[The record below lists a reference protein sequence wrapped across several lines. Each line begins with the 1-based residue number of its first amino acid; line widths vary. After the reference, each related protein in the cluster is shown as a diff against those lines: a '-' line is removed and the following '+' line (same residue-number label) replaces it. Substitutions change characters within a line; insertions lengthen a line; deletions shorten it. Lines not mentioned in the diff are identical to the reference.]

1 VDALAA
7 LLEVGRRRH
16 PVLLVFDGEDERAAY
31 ATSSPPATPPR
42 QAPDQRQDEVMS
54 TSSGHPVAP
63 SSTASVHTDRAARY
77 GKQLVSH
84 LGRRAT
90 AEWDEQ
96 AGTGWIDF
104 GETRAELT
112 AGPEAL
118 DIRLSADPDA
128 LARMED
134 VVGRHLVRFG
144 ARDELTVQWVRAD
157 GTRGTRQENT
167 GE

>member
-1 VDALAA
+1 M
-7 LLEVGRRRH
+7 
-16 PVLLVFDGEDERAAY
+16 
-31 ATSSPPATPPR
+31 SSA
-42 QAPDQRQDEVMS
+42 
-54 TSSGHPVAP
+54 
-63 SSTASVHTDRAARY
+63 SSTASVVTDRAARY

-112 AGPEAL
+112 AGPGEL
-118 DIRLSADPDA
+118 DIRLSAAPDA
-128 LARMED
+128 VDRMED

-157 GTRGTRQENT
+157 GTPGTMQQNA
-167 GE
+167 GD

>member
-1 VDALAA
+1 M
-7 LLEVGRRRH
+7 
-16 PVLLVFDGEDERAAY
+16 
-31 ATSSPPATPPR
+31 T
-42 QAPDQRQDEVMS
+42 
-54 TSSGHPVAP
+54 P
-63 SSTASVHTDRAARY
+63 SSTATVATDRAARY

-90 AEWDEQ
+90 ADWDEQ

-112 AGPEAL
+112 AGPDAL
-118 DIRLSADPDA
+118 DIRLSAAPEA
-128 LARMED
+128 VARMED

-157 GTRGTRQENT
+157 GTAGTRQENA

>member
-1 VDALAA
+1 M
-7 LLEVGRRRH
+7 R
-16 PVLLVFDGEDERAAY
+16 
-31 ATSSPPATPPR
+31 S
-42 QAPDQRQDEVMS
+42 
-54 TSSGHPVAP
+54 P
-63 SSTASVHTDRAARY
+63 SSTATVATDRAARY
-77 GKQLVSH
+77 GKQLVAH
-84 LGRRAT
+84 LGRRVT

-96 AGTGWIDF
+96 TGTGWIDF
-104 GETRAELT
+104 EESRAELS

-118 DIRLSADPDA
+118 DIRLSAEPDA

-157 GTRGTRQENT
+157 GTRGTRQENA

>member
-1 VDALAA
+1 M
-7 LLEVGRRRH
+7 
-16 PVLLVFDGEDERAAY
+16 
-31 ATSSPPATPPR
+31 TS
-42 QAPDQRQDEVMS
+42 
-54 TSSGHPVAP
+54 P
-63 SSTASVHTDRAARY
+63 SSTATVETDRAARY

-96 AGTGWIDF
+96 AATGWIDF
-104 GETRAELT
+104 GETRAELI
-112 AGPEAL
+112 AGPDAL
-118 DIRLSADPDA
+118 DIRLSAALDA

-144 ARDELTVQWVRAD
+144 ARDELTVQWARTD
-157 GTRGTRQENT
+157 GTKGTRQENT

>member
-1 VDALAA
+1 M
-7 LLEVGRRRH
+7 
-16 PVLLVFDGEDERAAY
+16 
-31 ATSSPPATPPR
+31 TSPA
-42 QAPDQRQDEVMS
+42 
-54 TSSGHPVAP
+54 
-63 SSTASVHTDRAARY
+63 STARVATERAARY
-77 GKQLVSH
+77 GKDLVSH
-84 LGRRAT
+84 LGRRVS

-104 GETRAELT
+104 GETRAELF
-112 AGPEAL
+112 AGPDAL
-118 DIRLSADPDA
+118 DIRLSAEPDA

-144 ARDELTVQWVRAD
+144 ARDELTVQWIRAD

>member
-1 VDALAA
+1 M
-7 LLEVGRRRH
+7 
-16 PVLLVFDGEDERAAY
+16 
-31 ATSSPPATPPR
+31 T
-42 QAPDQRQDEVMS
+42 
-54 TSSGHPVAP
+54 P
-63 SSTASVHTDRAARY
+63 SSTATVATDRAARY

-96 AGTGWIDF
+96 TETGWIDF
-104 GETRAELT
+104 GETRAELA

-118 DIRLSADPDA
+118 DIRLSAAPDA
-128 LARMED
+128 VGRMED

-144 ARDELTVQWVRAD
+144 GRDELTVQWLRAD
-157 GTRGTRQENT
+157 GTPGTRQENP

>member
-1 VDALAA
+1 MN
-7 LLEVGRRRH
+7 
-16 PVLLVFDGEDERAAY
+16 
-31 ATSSPPATPPR
+31 SS
-42 QAPDQRQDEVMS
+42 
-54 TSSGHPVAP
+54 
-63 SSTASVHTDRAARY
+63 SSTATVATDRAARY

-84 LGRRAT
+84 VVRRAT

-104 GETRAELT
+104 GETRAELV

-118 DIRLSADPDA
+118 DIRLTAEPDA
-128 LARMED
+128 VARMED

-144 ARDELTVQWVRAD
+144 SRDELTVQWLRAD
-157 GTRGTRQENT
+157 GSRGTRQENA

>member
-1 VDALAA
+1 MK
-7 LLEVGRRRH
+7 
-16 PVLLVFDGEDERAAY
+16 
-31 ATSSPPATPPR
+31 S
-42 QAPDQRQDEVMS
+42 
-54 TSSGHPVAP
+54 P
-63 SSTASVHTDRAARY
+63 SSTTTVATDRAARY

-104 GETRAELT
+104 GETRAELA
-112 AGPEAL
+112 AGPDAL
-118 DIRLSADPDA
+118 DIRLAAAPDA
-128 LARMED
+128 VARMED

-157 GTRGTRQENT
+157 GSRGTRQENV

>member
-1 VDALAA
+1 MDSA
-7 LLEVGRRRH
+7 
-16 PVLLVFDGEDERAAY
+16 
-31 ATSSPPATPPR
+31 
-42 QAPDQRQDEVMS
+42 S
-54 TSSGHPVAP
+54 TTARVA
-63 SSTASVHTDRAARY
+63 TDRAARY

-104 GETRAELT
+104 GETRAELE
-112 AGPEAL
+112 AAADAL
-118 DIRLSADPDA
+118 DIRLSAEPDA
-128 LARMED
+128 VARMED

-157 GTRGTRQENT
+157 GTPGTRQENL

>member
-1 VDALAA
+1 M
-7 LLEVGRRRH
+7 
-16 PVLLVFDGEDERAAY
+16 
-31 ATSSPPATPPR
+31 T
-42 QAPDQRQDEVMS
+42 
-54 TSSGHPVAP
+54 P
-63 SSTASVHTDRAARY
+63 SSTATVGTDRAARY

-90 AEWDEQ
+90 AEWDDQ

-104 GETRAELT
+104 GESRAELT
-112 AGPEAL
+112 AGPDTL
-118 DIRLSADPDA
+118 DIELAAAPDA
-128 LARMED
+128 VARMED

-157 GTRGTRQENT
+157 GSRGTRQENA

>member
-1 VDALAA
+1 M
-7 LLEVGRRRH
+7 
-16 PVLLVFDGEDERAAY
+16 
-31 ATSSPPATPPR
+31 T
-42 QAPDQRQDEVMS
+42 
-54 TSSGHPVAP
+54 P
-63 SSTASVHTDRAARY
+63 SSTATVATDRAARY

-90 AEWDEQ
+90 ADWDEQ
-96 AGTGWIDF
+96 TGTGWIDF

-112 AGPEAL
+112 AGPDAL
-118 DIRLSADPDA
+118 DIRLSAAPDA
-128 LARMED
+128 VARMED

-157 GTRGTRQENT
+157 GSRGTRQENA

>member
-1 VDALAA
+1 
-7 LLEVGRRRH
+7 
-16 PVLLVFDGEDERAAY
+16 
-31 ATSSPPATPPR
+31 
-42 QAPDQRQDEVMS
+42 MS
-54 TSSGHPVAP
+54 HP
-63 SSTASVHTDRAARY
+63 SSTATVATDRAARY

-96 AGTGWIDF
+96 TGTGWVDF
-104 GETRAELT
+104 GESRAELS
-112 AGPEAL
+112 ARPEGL
-118 DIRLSADPDA
+118 DIRLSAEPDA

-157 GTRGTRQENT
+157 GTPGTRQENA